1 MILFADLTGQLLLS
15 DLVDHQVSV
24 LRKDMRAFRP
34 IPCSTRLPIFV
45 KNQSPKSI
53 PSLVYA
59 NRLQYSIAS
68 NAPSSDNWRAALAK
82 PTWSVKSLAEP
93 HSNTDTSTKITQKQ
107 LHHLLRLSALQ
118 LPKDEEEET
127 KMIQT
132 LESQLHFVQAIQS
145 VDTTGIEPLQSIRDE
160 TEEAEKENMIT
171 LETMRP
177 ELEKEE
183 VVGHSRRIRRKRDL
197 LVDTKQNEDWDPL
210 ARAPKTLGRYIV
222 VETGKT

>member
-1 MILFADLTGQLLLS
+1 MAIS
-15 DLVDHQVSV
+15 
-24 LRKDMRAFRP
+24 
-34 IPCSTRLPIFV
+34 CSTRLFKFV
-45 KNQSPKSI
+45 KYRSCRCI

-59 NRLQYSIAS
+59 SRWQSSIAS
-68 NAPSSDNWRAALAK
+68 NTPSSDHWRAALAK

-93 HSNTDTSTKITQKQ
+93 HNDTDTATKITQKQ

-118 LPKDEEEET
+118 LPKNEEEEA

-145 VDTTGIEPLQSIRDE
+145 VDTTGVEPLQSIRDE
-160 TEEAEKENMIT
+160 TKEAEKENLIT
-171 LETMRP
+171 LESMRP

-183 VVGHSRRIRRKRDL
+183 VVGHSRRIRRKKDL
-197 LVDTKQNEDWDPL
+197 PVTTKGNEDWDPL

-222 VETGKT
+222 VETGTT